1 MIMTGLKINP
11 LYMSFGSRSQTQQKL
26 WELLIVLFLKWIIC
40 PDKSGNTFKIFSF
53 LGVTKMNLSKQHQ
66 NSFKK
71 QEDEKLGK
79 Y

>member
-1 MIMTGLKINP
+1 MIITGLKINL
-11 LYMSFGSRSQTQQKL
+11 LYMSFGSISQTLQKL

-53 LGVTKMNLSKQHQ
+53 PGVTKMNLSTQHQ

>member
-1 MIMTGLKINP
+1 MIITGLKINL
-11 LYMSFGSRSQTQQKL
+11 LYMSFGSRSQTLQKL

-40 PDKSGNTFKIFSF
+40 PDKSGNTFKIVSF

-66 NSFKK
+66 NSFKQ